1 MMATITDYYK
11 YAALATAAYVR
22 MGDQPEELQTDGAT
36 FAIQANEQSDGR
48 LPLSIAQYLF
58 DPPPGSTVTRWTIA
72 HYFGSDNVSDSN
84 ASESKSGFAA
94 TLFQKDGEN
103 GLAVRGM
110 EPIVNFTGITRDL
123 ITLTVL

>member
-1 MMATITDYYK
+1 MPSVVDFFK
-11 YAALATAAYVR
+11 YASLATAAYVR
-22 MGDQPEELQTDGAT
+22 MDIGPFTGARLT
-36 FAIQANEQSDGR
+36 GLAAAQSGGR